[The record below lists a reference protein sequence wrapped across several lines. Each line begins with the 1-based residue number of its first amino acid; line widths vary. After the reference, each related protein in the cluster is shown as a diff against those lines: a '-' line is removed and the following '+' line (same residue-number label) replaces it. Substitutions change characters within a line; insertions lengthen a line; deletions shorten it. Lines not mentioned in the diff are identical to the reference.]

1 MAHPAFRTAR
11 GVEADRSLERLAITR
26 RGARHGSVGSAPSGS
41 VDDGQDR

>member
-1 MAHPAFRTAR
+1 MAQPAFTIAR

-41 VDDGQDR
+41 VDYGQYR